1 MEYTMSEKDILMHL
15 ESERLKSFENWPFDE
30 SCKCT
35 PARVQTNIYFGL
47 YHRPKAQPQVTEQLF
62 VGIRGPAWP
71 WQYHRINRR
80 APY

>member
-35 PARVQTNIYFGL
+35 PARVQKNIYFWVVSQTTGL
-47 YHRPKAQPQVTEQLF
+47 
-62 VGIRGPAWP
+62 
-71 WQYHRINRR
+71 
-80 APY
+80 